1 MSRLK
6 HPSPAS
12 RPPED
17 PVELDRLHAELH
29 ARVADIQAVLDAKRA
44 EGWTFTPRRP
54 VDD

>member
-6 HPSPAS
+6 HPSPAL

-29 ARVADIQAVLDAKRA
+29 ARVAAIQAVLDAKRA
-44 EGWTFTPRRP
+44 QGWTFNPRPP